1 MYKISI
7 IIVNYNG
14 QEWLDKLFYSIKSQM
29 YKNFE
34 IIVIDNSSTDNSVD
48 FIEKNYQEAKL
59 YQGENVGFGNAVN
72 VASQHATGEF
82 LLILNTDCYL
92 EDNFLQKIVNEYEN
106 IPEKD
111 SFGTLGAISYGYDK
125 QPTHNRDFYGGTVD
139 IMTIAYYAKDD
150 KKIIFNCGSPLFL
163 KKDLFLKVGGFC
175 PNIFLYNEDVD
186 LGLRLT
192 LYGYKHYFYD
202 NVKIY
207 HYGGGATG
215 VYSPQKLEWY
225 LVGELNT
232 IINNFNI
239 LLFISIPVHSAFYLA
254 LLIFYLLSGKME
266 FVKAILRGY
275 RNIFVNFSK
284 ILRFRRIVQN
294 KRKINDFRIIKRMHY
309 GLTRL
314 GI

>member
-1 MYKISI
+1 VYKISI
-7 IIVNYNG
+7 IIINFNG
-14 QEWLDKLFYSIKSQM
+14 KEWLDKLFDSIKSQT

-34 IIVIDNSSTDNSVD
+34 IIVIDNSSTDKSIE
-48 FIEKNYQEAKL
+48 FIEKNYQEVKL
-59 YQGENVGFGNAVN
+59 YRSENVGFGKAVN
-72 VASQHATGEF
+72 VASQHAMGEF

-92 EDNFLQKIVNEYEN
+92 EDHFLQKIINEYDN

-111 SFGTLGAISYGYDK
+111 TFGTLGAISYGYDK
-125 QPTHNRDFYGGTVD
+125 QPIHNNIYGGTID
-139 IMTIAYYAKDD
+139 IMTIGYYANSDQQ
-150 KKIIFNCGSPLFL
+150 IIFNCGSPLFI
-163 KKDLFLKVGGFC
+163 KKDLYLKVGGFC

-192 LYGYKHYFYD
+192 LYGYKHYFCEHI
-202 NVKIY
+202 KIY

-232 IINNFNI
+232 ILNNFSL

-254 LLIFYLLSGKME
+254 LLIFYLLSGRIK
-266 FVKAILRGY
+266 FVKAILKGY
-275 RNIFVNFSK
+275 KNIFFNLSK
-284 ILRFRRIVQN
+284 ILRFRQVIQKN
-294 KRKINDFRIIKRMHY
+294 RKINDFKIMRRMHY